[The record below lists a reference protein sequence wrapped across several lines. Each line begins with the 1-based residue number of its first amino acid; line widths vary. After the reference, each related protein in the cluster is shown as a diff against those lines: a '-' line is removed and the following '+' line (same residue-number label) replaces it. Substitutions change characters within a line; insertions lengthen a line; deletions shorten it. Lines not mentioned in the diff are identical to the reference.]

1 MLDTGCA
8 QLVGF
13 TYQPPASRSMAK
25 KLLKL
30 TFKIV
35 AAITAGTVVM
45 LVPLPVSDPVVTART
60 AIVSFVIVVYIGKT
74 IYDTLFYDR
83 YIP

>member
-1 MLDTGCA
+1 
-8 QLVGF
+8 
-13 TYQPPASRSMAK
+13 MAK

-30 TFKIV
+30 ILKILG
-35 AAITAGTVVM
+35 AITFGALLVM
-45 LVPLPVSDPVVTART
+45 VPLPVSDPVITARI
-60 AIVSFVIVVYIGKT
+60 AIVSFAIVVYIGKT